1 MTSATDDSSAT
12 VHIASDSGGPI
23 GRWLGRAKVLLGLG
37 LAGSAGMWGG
47 RAWSEDNSL
56 LYLPGLVSLVCGAI
70 LAVSGVQGSIPHRQ
84 HRAHRRG
91 QPWPLSPTG
100 TERAIPL
107 LGELLIHKYHLITES
122 DLTVALEEQRKRG
135 GRLGQILIALGMLDQ
150 SQLTKALEDQLA
162 YGDPWRE
169 MGGAARWEKGAAA
182 LEVISSMAAKAA
194 GEQAEDRSD

>member
-70 LAVSGVQGSIPHRQ
+70 LAVSGVQGSSPHRR

-122 DLTVALEEQRKRG
+122 DLTVALEEQCKRG
-135 GRLGQILIALGMLDQ
+135 GRLGQILVALGMLDQ
-150 SQLTKALEDQLA
+150 SQLTRALEDQLA
-162 YGDPWRE
+162 YRDPWRE
-169 MGGAARWEKGAAA
+169 MGGAPRWQEGAAA
-182 LEVISSMAAKAA
+182 LAAINSMAAKAA
-194 GEQAEDRSD
+194 DEQAESGSD